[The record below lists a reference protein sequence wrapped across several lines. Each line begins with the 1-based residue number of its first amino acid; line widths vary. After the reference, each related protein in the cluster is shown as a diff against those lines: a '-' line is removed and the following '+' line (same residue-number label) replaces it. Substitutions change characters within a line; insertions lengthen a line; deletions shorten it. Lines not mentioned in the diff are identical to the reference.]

1 MPYSVDRYRGSAS
14 YTVEDGTIDS
24 SLDIKLIGKNYAGYG
39 EIQNENFLHLLENF
53 SGADAPPRPL
63 SGQLWFDSGSSKLK
77 FYDGTKYRTTGG
89 AEVSSS
95 APSGLTQGDFWWDSA
110 NKQLY
115 SWDGAAFVLIGPL
128 GVANAGT
135 TQFRS
140 RNVLDTLGGS
150 HAIIEAIVDGI
161 TTYIVSADEFTL
173 NASNSI
179 TGFSVI
185 KKGLTLIYSTSG
197 VTSTDH
203 VYWGTASNS
212 LKLNGLQSSDFVLA
226 SSASFASLV
235 SFADAGFRVGNDNDL
250 RVFISGGD
258 TPTIQN
264 QVGNTILFQ
273 TTSAS
278 VTRTP
283 LKLVAEDVLPGVD
296 SITDLGS
303 NSLKFATVFAN
314 SFNGTATQADSLNV
328 SGTYRAAATAATA
341 NTIAARDSSGNL
353 TANLFNGTAT
363 AARYADLAEKY
374 LTDKEYQPGTVVTVG
389 GEKEVRATVFG
400 DRAIGVV
407 STSPA
412 YMMNSEL
419 EGGTYIALK
428 GRVPC
433 KVVGTVRKGD
443 RLIGTENGTAV
454 AASFHQHPDVF
465 AIALE
470 SNQDTGV
477 KMVEVIIL

>member
-1 MPYSVDRYRGSAS
+1 MPYSVDRYRGAAS

-63 SGQLWFDSGSSKLK
+63 SGQLWFDSGTSKLK

-89 AEVSSS
+89 AEVSAS

-140 RNVLDTLGGS
+140 RNVLDTLGGN
-150 HAIIEAIVDGI
+150 HAIIEAIVDGEVI
-161 TTYIVSADEFTL
+161 YVISADEFTL
-173 NASNSI
+173 NVSNPI
-179 TGFSVI
+179 TGYSVI
-185 KKGLTLIYSTSG
+185 KKGLTLIYSSSG

-212 LKLNGLQSSDFVLA
+212 LKLQGYQASDFVLS
-226 SSASFASLV
+226 SSASFAGLV

-264 QVGNTILFQ
+264 QVGNTIVFQ

-296 SITDLGS
+296 STTDLGS
-303 NSLKFATVFAN
+303 TSFKFAVVYAN

-328 SGTYRAAATAATA
+328 SGTYRVAATAATA
-341 NTIAARDSSGNL
+341 NTIAARDASGDL

-374 LTDKEYQPGTVVTVG
+374 LADKEYQPGTVVTVG

-433 KVVGTVRKGD
+433 KVTGSVRKGD
-443 RLIGTENGTAV
+443 RLIGTENGTAI

-465 AIALE
+465 GIALE
-470 SNQDTGV
+470 DNQDTGV
-477 KMVEVIIL
+477 KLVECIIL

>member
-63 SGQLWFDSGSSKLK
+63 SGQLWFDSGTSKLK

-89 AEVSSS
+89 AEVSPN

-150 HAIIEAIVDGI
+150 HAIIEAIVDGETI
-161 TTYIVSADEFTL
+161 YIISADEFTL
-173 NASNSI
+173 NVSNPI
-179 TGFSVI
+179 TGFSVV
-185 KKGLTLIYSTSG
+185 KKGLTLIYSSSG

-212 LKLNGLQSSDFVLA
+212 LKLQGYQASDFVLS
-226 SSASFASLV
+226 SSASFSGLV

-264 QVGNTILFQ
+264 QVGNTIVFQ

-296 SITDLGS
+296 STTDLGS
-303 NSLKFATVFAN
+303 NSFKFATVFAN

-328 SGTYRAAATAATA
+328 SGNYRVAATAATA

-374 LTDKEYQPGTVVTVG
+374 LADKEYEPGTVVAVG
-389 GEKEVRATVFG
+389 GDAEVRATVFG

-419 EGGTYIALK
+419 QGGTYIALK

-433 KVVGTVRKGD
+433 KVTGSVRKGD
-443 RLIGTENGTAV
+443 RLVGTANGTAI

-465 AIALE
+465 GIALE
-470 SNQDTGV
+470 DNQDTGV
-477 KMVEVIIL
+477 KLVECIIL